1 MPRRREV
8 AKRMV
13 LPDPKY
19 NDRTVAKLIN
29 ILMIHGKKSTAER
42 ALYGAL
48 ELVAKRTNDDA
59 LKVFK
64 KSLDNIRPVLEV
76 KSRRVG
82 GSTYQVPIEIR
93 ADRRSSLAMRWL
105 VRYADARS
113 EKTLT
118 EKLAGEIVD
127 AFNNRGS
134 AVKKREDT
142 HKMAEANRAFA
153 HYRW

>member
-8 AKRMV
+8 AKRII

-19 NDRTVAKLIN
+19 NDRVVAKLVN
-29 ILMIHGKKSTAER
+29 ILMIHGKKSTAEK

-48 ELVAKRTNDDA
+48 ELVVKRTSEEA

-93 ADRRSSLAMRWL
+93 PERRTSLAMRWL
-105 VRYADARS
+105 VKYADART

-118 EKLAGEIVD
+118 EKLAGEIID
-127 AFNNRGS
+127 AYNNRGG